1 MLTAATLLQQ
11 AIRLLTR
18 SPLTTLTVLMPAL
31 IMMSAVGIIAAF
43 ATPGILLASPAGP
56 ILNSIESGLKAAGV
70 IAAFILS
77 YAAMAILWHRH
88 TLRDTC
94 TISPISFALL
104 RGYVWRVLALA
115 LIQLAASLAL
125 VTPLVLFSN
134 SVNGGTG
141 TPSPSSIIFSTF
153 IIQLTLIWLSLRLSL
168 ILPSAALGKPIS
180 MAESW
185 QQTKAMSRTL
195 WSVAAVL
202 AAVNTCFAGLTS
214 LLAPTSPPQRL
225 LIEMPVLIF
234 EGLLIFSVLTTLYTC
249 TTPNQKSALPQ

>member
-1 MLTAATLLQQ
+1 MLTAASLLQQ

-31 IMMSAVGIIAAF
+31 VMMVAVGFIAAF
-43 ATPGILLASPAGP
+43 VTPGIILENPTGPA
-56 ILNSIESGLKAAGV
+56 LHSVESGLKAVGV
-70 IAAFILS
+70 IAAFTLS

-94 TISPISFALL
+94 TVSPISFALL

-115 LIQLAASLAL
+115 LIQLIASLAL
-125 VTPLVLFSN
+125 VTPLVIFSN
-134 SVNGGTG
+134 SANGSMG
-141 TPSPSSIIFSTF
+141 TPSSASMIFSTF
-153 IIQLTLIWLSLRLSL
+153 ITQLTLIWLSLRLSL

-180 MAESW
+180 MTESW
-185 QQTKAMSRTL
+185 QQTRPMGRTL

-214 LLAPTSPPQRL
+214 LLTPTSPPQRL

-249 TTPNQKSALPQ
+249 TIPNKKSVRPR